1 MRNNP
6 IWRRSMIRQAYKLAA
21 SRVTALV
28 VLAAALCT
36 LVSFGASAVSVL

>member
-21 SRVTALV
+21 SRVTAIV
-28 VLAAALCT
+28 VLAAAVCT
-36 LVSFGASAVSVL
+36 LAAYGVSAISVI

>member
-21 SRVTALV
+21 SRVTAV
-28 VLAAALCT
+28 VFLSAAVCT
-36 LVSFGASAVSVL
+36 LAVYGLSAVSVL